1 MSDSKQSTAALAS
14 KALDRIE
21 GGLKVL
27 AEVRAAR
34 AEGKT
39 HAADNPETVRQHRAD
54 ARVLFQGRE
63 KLELELPIEVK
74 AVADAL
80 MARDL
85 VPGPEAFFERC
96 LAAYLAERGDHG
108 IDKQWATTVERARAE
123 VAGRGDGGF
132 DAEFTE
138 RLAEGEVK
146 AEVRDAAAAVK
157 DRGAE
162 R

>member
-1 MSDSKQSTAALAS
+1 MSDTTQNRAALAT

-21 GGLKVL
+21 GGQKAL

-34 AEGKT
+34 ADGKQ
-39 HAADNPETVRQHRAD
+39 HAADVPEALRQHRAD
-54 ARVLFQGRE
+54 ARVLYQGRE
-63 KLELELPIEVK
+63 KIELELPIEVK

-85 VPGPEAFFERC
+85 VPGPEAFFEQC
-96 LAAYLAERGDHG
+96 LAAYIAERGDHG
-108 IDKQWATTVERARAE
+108 IDASWRTTVDRARAQ

-132 DAEFTE
+132 DAAFTD
-138 RLAEGEVK
+138 RLAEGE
-146 AEVRDAAAAVK
+146 ATAGARDAAA
-157 DRGAE
+157 RGSGAE

>member
-1 MSDSKQSTAALAS
+1 MSDTKQTRVASAS

-21 GGLKVL
+21 GGQKVL

-34 AEGKT
+34 VEGKT
-39 HAADNPETVRQHRAD
+39 HAADTTETVRQHRAD
-54 ARVLFQGRE
+54 ARVLYEGSE

-80 MARDL
+80 MVRDL
-85 VPGPEAFFERC
+85 IPGPEAFFEQC
-96 LAAYLAERGDHG
+96 LVAYIAERGDHG
-108 IDKQWATTVERARAE
+108 LDREWRTTIERARAE

-132 DAEFTE
+132 DETFTE
-138 RLAEGEVK
+138 RLAEGEVAAGAREAK
-146 AEVRDAAAAVK
+146 AAA
-157 DRGAE
+157 RGHSSE

>member
-1 MSDSKQSTAALAS
+1 MSDTKQSTAASAL

-21 GGLKVL
+21 GGQKVL
-27 AEVRAAR
+27 GEVRTAR

-39 HAADNPETVRQHRAD
+39 HAADTPETVRQHCAD
-54 ARVLFQGRE
+54 ARMLYEGRE
-63 KLELELPIEVK
+63 KIELEVPIEVK

-85 VPGPEAFFERC
+85 VPGPEAFFEQC
-96 LAAYLAERGDHG
+96 LAAYIAERGDHG
-108 IDKQWATTVERARAE
+108 IDKEWRTTVERARAE

-132 DAEFTE
+132 DAAFSD
-138 RLAEGEVK
+138 RLAVGE
-146 AEVRDAAAAVK
+146 AVAGALYTTGK
-157 DRGAE
+157 VRGAD